1 MRHPFYEKRISSELS
16 VFPKEL
22 CIMLTGEEAEVSPE
36 KIAEVVSWTAAFP
49 QIERLIF
56 HISTSCPESISIP
69 VGNLKGTVRF
79 VSENKD
85 TVSGSG
91 TPEII
96 IAVGKSGRQEI
107 CDAIVSLAEEKVP
120 PEDISEKLIE
130 EKLKFQVSP
139 DYVIKTGGSH
149 LTDFLIWQS
158 VYSELFF
165 TDVNW
170 NHFRH
175 VDYLRALRDFQTRTR
190 RFGK

>member
-1 MRHPFYEKRISSELS
+1 MRHPFYEKKIASELA

-22 CIMLTGEEAEVSPE
+22 CIMLTGEEAEASPE
-36 KIAEVVSWTAAFP
+36 KIADVVTWTAAFP

-56 HISTSCPESISIP
+56 HIATSSPESISIP
-69 VGNLKGTVRF
+69 VANLKGTVRF
-79 VSENKD
+79 VSESKD

-107 CDAIVSLAEEKVP
+107 CDAIVSLAEEKVL
-120 PEDISEKLIE
+120 PEDISEKVIE
-130 EKLKFQVSP
+130 DKLKFQVSP
-139 DYVIKTGGSH
+139 DYVIKTGGSY

-175 VDYLRALRDFQTRTR
+175 VDFLRALRDFQTRSR